1 MRDLTSV
8 QLDDRQWEALVARAA
23 AGDEPARRN
32 LLEGLWPVWTEMV
45 RSSRSMG
52 SFARS
57 DDHVDAVVGRLIEKI
72 ARPDGRA
79 LRRYLA
85 WQTVHGDQTFADWIR
100 IVTKNAV
107 RDHLRDQLGTGKP
120 AQAGE
125 PSVKRL
131 LNEFAVSPA
140 IQAEEP
146 GHRPAVTA
154 AQTARELLEFAAS
167 RLPAGHLRA
176 LRQWLDGAS
185 FEEIGRAEGEASAVT
200 RRKVRAGIA
209 VLRRHFVPD
218 DGDAGPEEQD
228 P

>member
-1 MRDLTSV
+1 VRDLTSAP
-8 QLDDRQWEALVARAA
+8 LDDRQWEALVARAA
-23 AGDEPARRN
+23 AGDEPARRS
-32 LLEGLWPVWTEMV
+32 LLEHLWPIWTEMV

-79 LRRYLA
+79 LRRYLD
-85 WQTVHGDQTFADWIR
+85 WQVTHADQTFADWIR

-107 RDHLRDQLGTGKP
+107 RDHLRDQLGTGNP
-120 AQAGE
+120 TQAGE

-140 IQAEEP
+140 AAEEP
-146 GHRPAVTA
+146 GHRPPVTA
-154 AQTARELLEFAAS
+154 AQTARELLEFAAL
-167 RLPAGHLRA
+167 RLPEGHLRA
-176 LRQWLDGAS
+176 LRDWLAGAS
-185 FEEIGRAEGEASAVT
+185 FEEIGRAEGDPPAEA

-209 VLRRHFVPD
+209 VLRRHFGAD
-218 DGDAGPEEQD
+218 DGDAELEQD

>member
-1 MRDLTSV
+1 VRDLTSPP
-8 QLDDRQWEALVARAA
+8 LDDRQWQALVARAA
-23 AGDEPARRN
+23 AGDEPARRT
-32 LLEGLWPVWTEMV
+32 LLERLWPVWTEMV

-79 LRRYLA
+79 LRSYLD
-85 WQTVHGDQTFADWIR
+85 WQASHGDQTFADWIR

-107 RDHLRDQLGTGKP
+107 RDHLRDQLGTGEP
-120 AQAGE
+120 TQAGE

-146 GHRPAVTA
+146 GHRPPVTA

-167 RLPAGHLRA
+167 RLPAGHLGA
-176 LRQWLDGAS
+176 LRQWLAGAS
-185 FEEIGRAEGEASAVT
+185 FEEIGHAEGEPSAVA

-209 VLRRHFVPD
+209 VLRRHFGAD
-218 DGDAGPEEQD
+218 RGDAPPEED
-228 P
+228 L

>member
-1 MRDLTSV
+1 VRDLTSAP
-8 QLDDRQWEALVARAA
+8 LDDGHWEALVARAA
-23 AGDEPARRN
+23 AGDEPARRR
-32 LLEGLWPVWTEMV
+32 LLERLWPIWTEMV

-57 DDHVDAVVGRLIEKI
+57 DDHVDAVVGKLIEKI

-79 LRRYLA
+79 LRRYLDWRA
-85 WQTVHGDQTFADWIR
+85 AHGAQTFADWIR

-107 RDHLRDQLGTGKP
+107 RDHLRDQLGTSTST
-120 AQAGE
+120 QSGE

-140 IQAEEP
+140 AADEP
-146 GHRPAVTA
+146 GHRPPVTA

-167 RLPAGHLRA
+167 RLPEGHLRA
-176 LRQWLDGAS
+176 LRQWLDGAT
-185 FEEIGRAEGEASAVT
+185 FEEIGHAEGESPPDA

-209 VLRRHFVPD
+209 VLRRHFGPD
-218 DGDAGPEEQD
+218 DGDAEPEQD

>member
-1 MRDLTSV
+1 MRDLTSAP
-8 QLDDRQWEALVARAA
+8 LDDPQWQSLVARAA
-23 AGDEPARRN
+23 AGDAPARRT
-32 LLEGLWPVWTEMV
+32 LLERLWPVWTEMV

-57 DDHVDAVVGRLIEKI
+57 DDHVDAVVGTLIEKI

-79 LRRYLA
+79 LRRYLD
-85 WQTVHGDQTFADWIR
+85 WQAAHGEQTFADWIR

-107 RDHLRDQLGTGKP
+107 RDYLRDQLGTGKP

-131 LNEFAVSPA
+131 LNEFTVSPA
-140 IQAEEP
+140 AAEER
-146 GHRPAVTA
+146 GHRPPVTA

-167 RLPAGHLRA
+167 RLPEGHLRA
-176 LRQWLDGAS
+176 LRQWLDGTS
-185 FEEIGRAEGEASAVT
+185 FEEIGRAEGEPSAVA

-209 VLRRHFVPD
+209 VLRRHFAAD
-218 DGDAGPEEQD
+218 DGAAEPEQD
-228 P
+228 DL

>member
-1 MRDLTSV
+1 MRDLKSTA
-8 QLDDRQWEALVARAA
+8 LDDPQWDALVALAA
-23 AGDEPARRN
+23 AGDEPARRT
-32 LLEGLWPVWTEMV
+32 LLERLWPVWTQMV

-52 SFARS
+52 SFAQS

-79 LRRYLA
+79 LRSYLD
-85 WQTVHGDQTFADWIR
+85 WQAAHGEQTFADWIR

-120 AQAGE
+120 APAGE

-131 LNEFAVSPA
+131 LNEFAVSPVLKS
-140 IQAEEP
+140 EEP
-146 GHRPAVTA
+146 GHRPPVTA

-167 RLPAGHLRA
+167 RLPEGHLRA

-185 FEEIGRAEGEASAVT
+185 FEEIGGAEGEPSAEA
-200 RRKVRAGIA
+200 RRKVRSGIA
-209 VLRRHFVPD
+209 VLRRHFGPD
-218 DGDAGPEEQD
+218 DGDAPPEQD
-228 P
+228 L

>member
-8 QLDDRQWEALVARAA
+8 PLDDPQWPVLVSRAA
-23 AGDEPARRN
+23 AGDAPARRT
-32 LLEGLWPVWTEMV
+32 LLERLWPVWTDMV

-57 DDHVDAVVGRLIEKI
+57 DDHVDAVVGMLIEKI

-79 LRRYLA
+79 LRRYLD
-85 WQTVHGDQTFADWIR
+85 WQAAHRDQTFADWIR

-140 IQAEEP
+140 ASEEP
-146 GHRPAVTA
+146 GHRPPVTA
-154 AQTARELLEFAAS
+154 AQTARELLEFAAL
-167 RLPAGHLRA
+167 RLPGGHLRA

-185 FEEIGRAEGEASAVT
+185 FEEIGSAEGEAPAVA

-209 VLRRHFVPD
+209 ILRRHFGPD
-218 DGDAGPEEQD
+218 GGDAELAND